1 MLDFIAKG
9 LAKVFGTKSDRDV
22 KELSPKVPLINDAFK
37 KLQSLSDEGLR
48 AKTEEI
54 KAIINADLKPF
65 DDKIAAFREKIQAL
79 APDKVHEKDA
89 LFTEIEKTE
98 KSRDEA
104 LEVVLEKVLVD
115 AFDYA
120 KKNGKNVQSS

>member
-22 KELSPKVPLINDAFK
+22 KELSPKVPLINEAFK
-37 KLQSLSDEGLR
+37 KLQSLSDENLR
-48 AKTEEI
+48 AKTGEI
-54 KAIINADLKPF
+54 KGIINADLKPF

-89 LFTEIEKTE
+89 LSDSLRGAEV
-98 KSRDEA
+98 SR
-104 LEVVLEKVLVD
+104 
-115 AFDYA
+115 A
-120 KKNGKNVQSS
+120 KHKCEPLTHYL